1 METIKEQLVANADT
15 AVCRTTV
22 VIPNYNGEKYIEAC
36 LDSVFA
42 GSSQV
47 KVIVVDNAST
57 DAGLQLVKDKYA
69 DRENLAIT
77 TFDENTGFCHA
88 VNAGIE
94 AAETEYVFLLNNDT
108 TIEKDC
114 IRELELALDRDE
126 KAFSVC
132 AKMISMNQPDK
143 LDAAGD
149 FYNAL
154 GWAFARG
161 KDKPAESYGKQERVF
176 SCCAAGAMYRKDFLA
191 EIGLFDE
198 AHFAYLEDMD
208 IGYRANIYGYHNLYV
223 PKAVLYHA
231 GSGVSGSR
239 HNAFKVDLS
248 ARNNVYLIAK
258 NMPLLQIVL
267 NFPLLVIGFLVKFMF
282 FSLKKMGKTYVMGV
296 YKGLCL
302 SFSQN
307 GRKKRVRFRWK
318 NFPNYLW
325 IQWELWYGLIRRF
338 F

>member
-1 METIKEQLVANADT
+1 MENIKKQSVANKN
-15 AVCRTTV
+15 VCRTTV
-22 VIPNYNGEKYIEAC
+22 VIPNYNGAKYIEAC

-42 GSSQV
+42 ADSKV

-57 DAGLQLVKDKYA
+57 DAGLQLLEDKYA
-69 DRENLAIT
+69 DRENFTLIPL
-77 TFDENTGFCHA
+77 DENTGFCHA
-88 VNAGIE
+88 VNVGIE
-94 AAETEYVFLLNNDT
+94 EAGTEYVFLLNNDT
-108 TIEKDC
+108 TIERDC
-114 IRELELALDRDE
+114 IRELEAVLDAEE
-126 KAFSVC
+126 KVFSAC
-132 AKMISMNQPDK
+132 AKMICMYQPDK
-143 LDAAGD
+143 LDDAGD

-161 KDKPAESYGKQERVF
+161 KDRPIESCEKQGRIF
-176 SCCAAGAMYRKDFLA
+176 SCCAAGAMYRKEIFA

-208 IGYRANIYGYHNLYV
+208 IGYRANIYGYRNLYV

-239 HNAFKVDLS
+239 HNVFKVDLS

-267 NFPLLVIGFLVKFMF
+267 NFPLLLIGFLVKFLF
-282 FSLKKMGKTYVMGV
+282 FVLKKMGKTYGV
-296 YKGLCL
+296 GVWKGLCL
-302 SFSQN
+302 SFSKN
-307 GRKKRVRFRWK
+307 GRKKRVRFKWK

-325 IQWELWYGLIRRF
+325 IQWELWFGLIRRF